1 MPPVEFCIALLV
13 AVAGLARLAGALDV
27 PYPVLLVLGGL
38 GLGLIPG
45 LPAIELDP
53 DVVLL
58 VFLPP
63 LVYHAAFLTSPRQLR
78 EQMLDIGALA
88 VGLVLLTMGVVAVA
102 THELIGGLTWAEAF
116 VLGAIVSPTDPVA
129 ATAVFRRL
137 GAPDRLTTVVEGES
151 LVNDGTALVAFRVA
165 LGAVAGSEFAAG
177 HAGLQFLASA
187 LGGAA
192 IGLAAGWL
200 AKRVRQHV
208 DDPPVEITISLF
220 TPYLAYLPAERV
232 HVSGVLAAVAAGLYL
247 AWQTPT
253 GLFSASARLQATAF
267 WDVLVFLL
275 NSLLFVLVGLQIRP
289 VVDALGHFSPV
300 TLAAGAALTSATVIA
315 TRALWLVTHAGHSFG
330 ERVVIAWAG
339 MRGAVSLAAALSVP
353 THAPGRPL
361 ILFLTFSTIL
371 VTLVGQGLTLP
382 LVVRRFA
389 PEDTR
394 TADESEEQ
402 ARIQAA
408 EAALEELD
416 RIAGRDGVSE
426 GAISRARGRYEMRLN
441 HLTDREDPRELP
453 DTRDLHKRLA
463 TTERETIERLH
474 ADGHID
480 QETARRLERELD
492 LEEER
497 WGELEGSALS

>member
-45 LPAIELDP
+45 LPTLQLEP

-63 LVYHAAFLTSPRQLR
+63 LVYHAAFLTSPRELR
-78 EQMLDIGALA
+78 AHALDIGALA

-102 THELIGGLTWAEAF
+102 THAVIGGLSWPEAF
-116 VLGAIVSPTDPVA
+116 VLGAIVAPTDPIA

-137 GAPDRLTTVVEGES
+137 RAPDSLTTVVEGEA

-165 LGAVAGSEFAAG
+165 LAAVTGGEFAAG
-177 HAGLQFLASA
+177 HAAGQFVLSA
-187 LGGAA
+187 LGGVAV
-192 IGLAAGWL
+192 GLAAGHL

-220 TPYLAYLPAERV
+220 TPYLAYLPAERID
-232 HVSGVLAAVAAGLYL
+232 VSGVLAAVAAGLYL
-247 AWQTPT
+247 AYQSPT
-253 GLFSASARLQATAF
+253 GLFSASTRLQAFAF

-275 NSLLFVLVGLQIRP
+275 NSLLFVIVGLQIRP
-289 VVDALGHFSPV
+289 VIDALGDRSAAE
-300 TLAAGAALTSATVIA
+300 LAGGAALTVGAVIA
-315 TRALWLVTHAGHSFG
+315 TRAAWLLVGHGRSFG
-330 ERVVIAWAG
+330 ERVVIAWSG

-353 THAPGRPL
+353 TDAPGRPL
-361 ILFLTFSTIL
+361 IVFLTFATIL

-382 LVVRRFA
+382 AVVRRFA
-389 PEDTR
+389 PEDTG
-394 TADESEEQ
+394 TAQESEEN
-402 ARIQAA
+402 ARIQATQ
-408 EAALEELD
+408 AALEHLD
-416 RIAGRDGVSE
+416 QIAGRGELSDHAVKH
-426 GAISRARGRYEMRLN
+426 ARHRYELRLN

-453 DTRDLHKRLA
+453 VTRDLQKELA
-463 TTERETIERLH
+463 GTERETIERLH
-474 ADGHID
+474 ADGHLD

-497 WGELEGSALS
+497 WGQLEGSSLS